1 MLNLKEETS
10 TSGEVDDMTME
21 SVDSSGTYN
30 GIKHDFNRDQITKEE
45 SMADDRKPED
55 KTKMVSRRDFLVGS
69 GAMAAVGAGGI
80 YAPKKGA
87 AKSVETTTGT
97 ARNIIKELPVPGSRK
112 VGTTDFTC
120 DVLVIG
126 AGYAGTMAA
135 LRAHALGQKVIV
147 VCKQIIGKSGL
158 SPWANTM
165 LFYDETLGD
174 KREGWIKS
182 FQSNTEY
189 LIDLDYLDVFMNDSL
204 ARFLEWRELGI
215 VNEHSTLPT
224 PAELVQYSKGRG
236 TPTDRRWI
244 WPSIFKNKGI
254 QVVERTMLTNLLLAN
269 NGAVAGA
276 AGFHVESDEV
286 IVFRAKSVV
295 VCTGSGGFKSGGF
308 PINGSTNDGDWM
320 AYNIGARIGGK
331 EWEDFHG
338 TGGQYPSDSWQQGDE
353 RFMGKVYA
361 TEPPNVRPT
370 TPPVGRSNE
379 GGNRRGRQSIHD
391 LHNHGA
397 PLPTGGG
404 PGIYPP
410 DHLAN
415 IYSYTYKPID
425 LSKWENVRYDNDDN
439 HAPLTWP
446 ELPSRTNPQ
455 PPDSSSVGGGATG
468 LGIHCAEGIFP
479 VDANCWSGIPGL
491 YAAGDALCSRLCGA
505 NYTGKGVSSSSAGVL
520 GYRAGEGAANY
531 ASGASEPSIPEDQIE
546 MAKNEITEPRKRTTG
561 FSPRW
566 LQELV
571 LQTYAPYY
579 VVKMKHGKRLEAA
592 LEMSE
597 FMRDH
602 LAPKVRAADPHE
614 NRLCHEAKHMV
625 FVLEMKLRA
634 SLFRKESRG
643 THFRED
649 FPFRDDKNW
658 LAWTACHKDSNG
670 NMSVSKVPVPDRMKT
685 DEDLPY
691 KDRYRSR
698 FPGEEEAMEKNGI
711 K

>member
-1 MLNLKEETS
+1 ML
-10 TSGEVDDMTME
+10 
-21 SVDSSGTYN
+21 
-30 GIKHDFNRDQITKEE
+30 
-45 SMADDRKPED
+45 ED
-55 KTKMVSRRDFLVGS
+55 KQPEGTKKLVSRRDFLVGS
-69 GAMAAVGAGGI
+69 GAVAAAGAGVLCS
-80 YAPKKGA
+80 PKKA
-87 AKSVETTTGT
+87 ASKIAGTTPGT
-97 ARNIIKELPVPGSRK
+97 VRNIIKELPIPGQRK
-112 VGTTDFTC
+112 VGTTDFKC

-126 AGYAGTMAA
+126 SGYAGTMAA

-147 VCKQIIGKSGL
+147 VTKQIVGKSGF

-165 LFYDETLGD
+165 LFYDESLGD
-174 KREGWIKS
+174 DKEKWIKAV
-182 FQSNTEY
+182 QSGTEY
-189 LIDLDYLDVFMNDSL
+189 LVDLDYLDVFFNDSL
-204 ARFLEWRELGI
+204 ARFQEWMELGI
-215 VNEHSTLPT
+215 VNNYSELPT
-224 PAELVQYSKGRG
+224 PSELVQYSKGAG
-236 TPTDRRWI
+236 TPKDRRWV

-254 QVVERTMLTNLLLAN
+254 QVVERTMLTNLLMAK

-286 IVFRAKSVV
+286 MVFRSKSVV
-295 VCTGSGGFKSGGF
+295 MCTGSGGFKSGGF

-320 AYNIGARIGGK
+320 AYNVGARIGGK

-338 TGGQYPSDSWQQGDE
+338 AGGQYPSDSWGQGDE

-361 TEPPNVRPT
+361 TVPPYVRSTIPSG
-370 TPPVGRSNE
+370 VRSSE
-379 GGNRRGRQSIHD
+379 GGSPGGRQTIFD
-391 LHNHGA
+391 LHRNGA
-397 PLPTGGG
+397 NLHGGG
-404 PGIYPP
+404 RPGIYPP
-410 DHLAN
+410 DHLTN
-415 IYSYTYKPID
+415 TYNYTYKPVD
-425 LSKWENVRYDNDDN
+425 LSKWENVRYDNDNN

-455 PPDSSSVGGGATG
+455 PPDPSNVGGGATG
-468 LGIHCAEGIFP
+468 LGIHTSEGIFP

-505 NYTGKGVSSSSAGVL
+505 SYAGKGTSSSSAGVF

-531 ASGASEPSIPEDQIE
+531 AKGASEPSIPADQIE
-546 MAKNEITEPRKRTTG
+546 IATNEILEPRKRTTG
-561 FSPRW
+561 YDPHW

-579 VVKMKHGKRLEAA
+579 MVKMKHGKRLEAA
-592 LEMSE
+592 LTNVE

-625 FVLEMKLRA
+625 LTIEMKLRA

-643 THFRED
+643 THVRED
-649 FPFRDDKNW
+649 YPYRDDKNW

-670 NMSVSKVPVPDRMKT
+670 KMTVSKVPVPDRMKT
-685 DEDLPY
+685 DKDLSY
-691 KDRYRSR
+691 KERYRIQ
-698 FPGEEEAMEKNGI
+698 FPGEEEAIEKLGI